1 MKQLPIKT
9 CPACGGSW
17 FREAT
22 LHVYWSKGNPYM
34 TLEAYRANVMP
45 MTVLIC
51 LCGTPFRQ
59 PLGGIRGGRTP
70 NAEITKF
77 MRSFDAVERRAKL
90 CQDQGPVEQKV
101 SEDLVRKDRLRE
113 LRRVATRAEKNIGR
127 RLAPRENTEIKPGGH
142 WRLSQREEST
152 KSKGRDWLVRE
163 LQSKGLTFDEAKGV
177 VAAMFDSI
185 VDALKSGETVETPL
199 GEFRVEKRTKAYHRI
214 RLGKVQQLHRTPKK
228 VVFKPR

>member
-22 LHVYWSKGNPYM
+22 LYEYWSKGNPYM
-34 TLEAYRANVMP
+34 TLEAYRASAMP

-59 PLGGIRGGRTP
+59 PLGGIRAGHTP
-70 NAEITKF
+70 NAEITEF
-77 MRSFDAVERRAKL
+77 LRSFDAVERRQKL
-90 CQDQGPVEQKV
+90 GQDQGPVERKA
-101 SEDLVRKDRLRE
+101 SEDLVLKDRLRE
-113 LRRVATRAEKNIGR
+113 LRRVTARVEKNIGR
-127 RLAPRENTEIKPGGH
+127 RLAPREMKRGGH
-142 WRLSQREEST
+142 WRLSQHEQST

-163 LQSKGLTFDEAKGV
+163 LQSKGLTFDEARGA

-185 VDALKSGETVETPL
+185 VHALKSGETVETPL
-199 GEFRVEKRTKAYHRI
+199 GEFRVEKRTKAYRRI
-214 RLGKVQQLHRTPKK
+214 RLGKVQKLHRTPKK
-228 VVFKPR
+228 VVFKAR